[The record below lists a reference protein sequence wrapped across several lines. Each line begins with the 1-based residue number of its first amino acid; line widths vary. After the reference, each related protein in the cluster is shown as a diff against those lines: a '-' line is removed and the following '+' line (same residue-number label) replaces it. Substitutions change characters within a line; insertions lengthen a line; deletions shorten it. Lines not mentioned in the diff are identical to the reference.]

1 MNLRI
6 TKVKWNIKAF
16 KTAYGK
22 VFIKDESTGIIY
34 EKEFVFNEDS
44 YAINNTNYIFIN
56 NILYKLI
63 NKGGL
68 FTPNLELIKM

>member
-1 MNLRI
+1 MRI

-16 KTAYGK
+16 KSAYGK
-22 VFIKDESTGIIY
+22 IFIKDESTGSIF
-34 EKEFVFNEDS
+34 EKEFIFDS
-44 YAINNTNYIFIN
+44 ESNINTNIYIIN

>member
-16 KTAYGK
+16 KTAYAR
-22 VFIKDESTGIIY
+22 VFIKDEENNQVY
-34 EKEFVFNEDS
+34 EKECIFNDES
-44 YAINNTNYIFIN
+44 YVINNSNYIIIN

-63 NKGGL
+63 NKGRL

>member
-1 MNLRI
+1 MRI

-16 KTAYGK
+16 KSAYGK
-22 VFIKDESTGIIY
+22 IFIKDESTGSTF
-34 EKEFVFNEDS
+34 EKEFIFDS
-44 YAINNTNYIFIN
+44 ESNINTNIYIIN

-68 FTPNLELIKM
+68 FTPNLELIKL

>member
-1 MNLRI
+1 MRI

-16 KTAYGK
+16 KSAYGT
-22 VFIKDESTGIIY
+22 VFIKDESTGSTF
-34 EKEFVFNEDS
+34 EKEFIFDS
-44 YAINNTNYIFIN
+44 ESNINTNIYIIN